1 MEAGASMP
9 HASPIPRIPRGK
21 LAREP
26 LDELNEVDI
35 EGVTDTPEFDEI
47 KAALSG
53 LLLAD
58 E

>member
-1 MEAGASMP
+1 MP